1 MAPRLT
7 RRSFLSLS
15 ITTAGVILSH
25 KWLKAV
31 RAETTAEPI
40 QALSPQALNLQSNQV
55 TLSNGVNLYYVER
68 RPEYRRKDNVII
80 FLHGYTD
87 SWRSFERNL
96 PLLSP
101 EFHLIAID
109 QRGHGNSTRPLCCY
123 TQADF
128 AADVDAFMTALDI
141 KKATIVGHSMG
152 GFIAHKVAVD
162 YPKRVQQL
170 VLIGAAPTATGNVV
184 IQELNDTVQALEEP
198 IDPAFVRDFQSS
210 TFYNPIPPEFLDTAV
225 SESLKVPIGVWQQAI
240 AELLSEDHS
249 DQLSEI
255 KAPTLILWGDR
266 DGIFTL
272 EDQQTLQTLI
282 PHSILKIYSQTG
294 HGLHV
299 EFPDRFVEDLYT
311 FVKKSW

>member
-1 MAPRLT
+1 ML
-7 RRSFLSLS
+7 LSS
-15 ITTAGVILSH
+15 SMDTQTQ
-25 KWLKAV
+25 
-31 RAETTAEPI
+31 E
-40 QALSPQALNLQSNQV
+40 
-55 TLSNGVNLYYVER
+55 
-68 RPEYRRKDNVII
+68 
-80 FLHGYTD
+80 
-87 SWRSFERNL
+87 RSFERNL

-109 QRGHGNSTRPLCCY
+109 QRGHGNSTRPSCCY

-170 VLIGAAPTATGNVV
+170 VLIGAAPTAAGNVV

-240 AELLSEDHS
+240 AGLLSEDHT

-266 DGIFTL
+266 DGIFPL

-299 EFPDRFVEDLYT
+299 EFPDRFVEDIYT
-311 FVKKSW
+311 FIKKSW